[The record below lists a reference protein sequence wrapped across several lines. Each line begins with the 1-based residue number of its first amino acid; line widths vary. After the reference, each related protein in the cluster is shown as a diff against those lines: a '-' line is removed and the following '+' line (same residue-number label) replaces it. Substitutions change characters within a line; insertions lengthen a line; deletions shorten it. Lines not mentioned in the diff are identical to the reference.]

1 MSFGSITR
9 LNSLGKFSYKE
20 PSARVDNLII
30 GLVFFL
36 FRSSIRAQCNAF
48 LLAADID
55 PLLLH
60 LFFSAGVVGLAIA
73 RQLVLSFPSL
83 STYLIE
89 RHGQPGQETR
99 CVCVKRFL
107 PLPLRTYLASVFWV
121 FLVHG
126 IPK

>member
-36 FRSSIRAQCNAF
+36 FDLRSSAMQF